1 MIRFLDGSQRADW
14 TESFL
19 EQMKFLIKLNYC
31 FQMTYIYLFLLDSR
45 LITWCIRRGDTTIL
59 IKKFLTWIVLEN
71 VPTCSQGST
80 VYQKNKNNFVKGFV
94 MGKNRQK
101 CQKFSLLDR
110 FLKLTELVDQYLMHV
125 NFSKFSNFHQF
136 FRFLNW
142 LPLSP
147 NFLTGDIIRY
157 I

>member
-1 MIRFLDGSQRADW
+1 MIQLSPD
-14 TESFL
+14 
-19 EQMKFLIKLNYC
+19 KLSG
-31 FQMTYIYLFLLDSR
+31 MG
-45 LITWCIRRGDTTIL
+45 RGDTTIL

-136 FRFLNW
+136 FRFLN
-142 LPLSP
+142 
-147 NFLTGDIIRY
+147 
-157 I
+157 